1 MFESFCIYLQND
13 FFLNNSLKNTKF
25 VIQIIAMINPSA
37 NGWIDKYFLE
47 QSSKFTN
54 LDLDNLSFYKNIRQ
68 TGFIYGHIVSINNN
82 PELTI
87 EQWKSEEIS
96 KIALVTSLFDTYLY
110 TTKESNSADF
120 IKKTVDFYQK
130 MTPKGFG
137 FWDKIMPSS
146 ASSKLETLIEER
158 VQTNKDII
166 SKNFSHIVTNALLFV
181 DVLAFRHYLL
191 EDEIPDKYLKKIEES
206 IISLVS
212 LALQV
217 KTVKSSNDDLL
228 IKLFESSLRYTKFS
242 KVNIQT
248 LEQLPLEFFKDDFEK
263 FYLLDLAGL
272 TLWNDGKIENE
283 ESYFLHKI
291 AKELDLSDAFVSDS
305 IQDTTNF
312 ITIYKSEIQYFNYSN
327 PVKHFY
333 DQTTTGVQLLIKRN
347 KKRLTKEILESKE
360 LMQLLLQSTKRDLD
374 SAEKKKVKKQLLDIC
389 KSIPSLTIF
398 LLPGG
403 SILLPLFIKFIP
415 QLLPSAFNENLEDK

>member
-1 MFESFCIYLQND
+1 
-13 FFLNNSLKNTKF
+13 
-25 VIQIIAMINPSA
+25 MINPSA

-47 QSSKFTN
+47 QTNSFPNFT
-54 LDLDNLSFYKNIRQ
+54 LDSLSFYKNIRQ
-68 TGFIYGHIVSINNN
+68 TGFIYGHIISIKSN
-82 PELTI
+82 PELSI
-87 EQWKSEEIS
+87 NQWKSEETS
-96 KIALVTSLFDTYLY
+96 KIALVATLLSTYLY
-110 TTKESNSADF
+110 STKESNSADF

-137 FWDKIMPSS
+137 FWDKIIPSS

-181 DVLAFRHYLL
+181 DALAFRHFLL
-191 EDEIPDKYLKKIEES
+191 EGEIPDKYLKKIEES

-212 LALQV
+212 FALQI
-217 KTVKSSNDDLL
+217 KTVKSLNDALL
-228 IKLFESSLRYTKFS
+228 IKLFEASLRYTKFS

-248 LEQLPLEFFKDDFEK
+248 LEQLDLGYFKDDLEK
-263 FYLLDLAGL
+263 YYLLDLAGL
-272 TLWNDGKIENE
+272 TLWNDGEIENE
-283 ESYFLHKI
+283 EAYFLHKI
-291 AKELDLSDAFVSDS
+291 ASELNLSDTFVSES
-305 IQDTTNF
+305 ILDITNF
-312 ITIYKSEIQYFNYSN
+312 ITKYKSEIQYFNYSN

-347 KKRLTKEILESKE
+347 KKRLTKEIIESKE
-360 LMQLLLQSTKRDLD
+360 LMLLLLQSTKRDLD
-374 SAEKKKVKKQLLDIC
+374 ATEKKKVKKQLLDIC

-403 SILLPLFIKFIP
+403 SLLLPLFIKFIP
-415 QLLPSAFNENLEDK
+415 QLLPSAFNENLED

>member
-1 MFESFCIYLQND
+1 
-13 FFLNNSLKNTKF
+13 
-25 VIQIIAMINPSA
+25 MINPSA

-47 QSSKFTN
+47 QTNSFPNFT
-54 LDLDNLSFYKNIRQ
+54 LDSLSFYKNIRQ
-68 TGFIYGHIVSINNN
+68 TGFIYGHIISIKSN
-82 PELTI
+82 PELSI
-87 EQWKSEEIS
+87 NQWKSEETS
-96 KIALVTSLFDTYLY
+96 KISLVATLLSTYFY
-110 TTKESNSADF
+110 STKESNSADF

-137 FWDKIMPSS
+137 FWDKIIPSS

-181 DVLAFRHYLL
+181 DALAFRHFLL
-191 EDEIPDKYLKKIEES
+191 EGEIPDKYLKKIEES

-212 LALQV
+212 FALQI
-217 KTVKSSNDDLL
+217 KTVKSLNDALL
-228 IKLFESSLRYTKFS
+228 IKLFEASLRYTKFS

-248 LEQLPLEFFKDDFEK
+248 LEQLDLGYFKDDLEK
-263 FYLLDLAGL
+263 YYLLDLAGL
-272 TLWNDGKIENE
+272 TLWNDGEIENE
-283 ESYFLHKI
+283 EAYFLHKI
-291 AKELDLSDAFVSDS
+291 ASELNLSDTFVSES
-305 IQDTTNF
+305 ILDITNF
-312 ITIYKSEIQYFNYSN
+312 ITKYKSEIQYFNYSN

-347 KKRLTKEILESKE
+347 KKRLTKEIIESKE
-360 LMQLLLQSTKRDLD
+360 LMLLLLQSTKRDLD
-374 SAEKKKVKKQLLDIC
+374 ATEKKKVKKQLLDIC

-403 SILLPLFIKFIP
+403 SLLLPLFIKFIP
-415 QLLPSAFNENLEDK
+415 QLLPSAFNENLED